1 MRVYLKTH
9 KMELTTWWTLKTKSM
24 KFNDR
29 KNIACSGG
37 LFLILLLKAKFF
49 CRCCGALFCNLSFNK
64 KLET

>member
-24 KFNDR
+24 KLNDR

-37 LFLILLLKAKFF
+37 
-49 CRCCGALFCNLSFNK
+49 
-64 KLET
+64 

>member
-29 KNIACSGG
+29 KNIVVA
-37 LFLILLLKAKFF
+37 LIPDFVA
-49 CRCCGALFCNLSFNK
+49 
-64 KLET
+64 